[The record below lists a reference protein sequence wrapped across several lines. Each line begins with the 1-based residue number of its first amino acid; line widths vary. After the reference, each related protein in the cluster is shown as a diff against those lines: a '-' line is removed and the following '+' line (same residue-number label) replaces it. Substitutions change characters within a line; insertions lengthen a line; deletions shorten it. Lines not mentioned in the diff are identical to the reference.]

1 MKVQGFIA
9 TQGPLPDTVP
19 DFWRLVW
26 EQNAHT
32 IVMLTNAQV
41 PTPPSSP
48 PDSSLLPALA
58 ECSVLLCAGAD
69 EDKV

>member
-19 DFWRLVW
+19 DFWRLIW
-26 EQNAHT
+26 EHNART

-41 PTPPSSP
+41 MLQLSSSSSP
-48 PDSSLLPALA
+48 PWRPTV
-58 ECSVLLCAGAD
+58 CVCVCAGEV
-69 EDKV
+69 EDQV

>member
-26 EQNAHT
+26 EQNSRT

-41 PTPPSSP
+41 
-48 PDSSLLPALA
+48 DISLHILSDLYVYSLSLSV
-58 ECSVLLCAGAD
+58 CSGEA

>member
-26 EQNAHT
+26 EQNSHT
-32 IVMLTNAQV
+32 IVMLTNTQV
-41 PTPPSSP
+41 CIIISHCYRILTNTG
-48 PDSSLLPALA
+48 
-58 ECSVLLCAGAD
+58 ED
-69 EDKV
+69 EDKM